1 MKKNNSHPK
10 PSRRNLVNTQRCDR
24 ETRIKFFPGHVGQ
37 AMNAHELVTNN
48 NPSIQEGKE
57 ASGHTTGHQ

>member
-1 MKKNNSHPK
+1 M
-10 PSRRNLVNTQRCDR
+10 NTQRR
-24 ETRIKFFPGHVGQ
+24 TKETHTEYLTGHVGR

-57 ASGHTTGHQ
+57 APGHSTGHQ